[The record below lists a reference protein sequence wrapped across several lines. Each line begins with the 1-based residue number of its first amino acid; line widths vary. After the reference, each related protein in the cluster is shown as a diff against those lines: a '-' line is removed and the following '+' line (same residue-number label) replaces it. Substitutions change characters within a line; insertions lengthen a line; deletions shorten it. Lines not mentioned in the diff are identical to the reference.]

1 MDPLTKPPSL
11 VNGVLLILATLQ
23 PSPLV
28 GSTHCRLFSHN
39 HGRDPLISLGDRG
52 VLVLRQFP
60 NAGPTLVQRWPNI
73 SPIRMTLGL
82 DGVGI
87 LTHT

>member
-39 HGRDPLISLGDRG
+39 HGRDPLIALGDRG
-52 VLVLRQFP
+52 VLVWRQFP
-60 NAGPTLVQRWPNI
+60 NAGPTLAQHFPNQDDL
-73 SPIRMTLGL
+73 RT
-82 DGVGI
+82 
-87 LTHT
+87 